1 MTVEVL
7 KNRTEILKARAEMR
21 RMGIDCA
28 TPRIVSA
35 LRRIGLMP
43 GIVLGDREKSWD
55 VLKTVRYIERA
66 VPKDASVLDIGSY
79 ASEVPCALLHA
90 GYTDLTGIDLNPA
103 VRSMPH
109 ADRIRYVVGNF
120 LETPFDDG
128 TFRAVTAISVIEH
141 GFDGGKLLAEL
152 ARLIQPGGYF
162 LASIDYWWTPP
173 ASVRSGW
180 TGGSSPKRTCAIS
193 FSKRSDSAFHRPGS
207 WTSPQGTERFPGW
220 GNGTPSPGSPSGRM
234 HESGGPGRSAI
245 AKHLFVPPDEP
256 GGHRREPVP

>member
-162 LASIDYWWTPP
+162 LASIDYWPEKVDT
-173 ASVRSGW
+173 
-180 TGGSSPKRTCAIS
+180 TGIRAFGMDWRIFSETNLRDFLLEAKR
-193 FSKRSDSAFHRPGS
+193 FGF
-207 WTSPQGTERFPGW
+207 
-220 GNGTPSPGSPSGRM
+220 SPSGELDFAARDRTVSWM
-234 HESGGPGRSAI
+234 GKRYTFAWI
-245 AKHLFVPPDEP
+245 ALRKDP
-256 GGHRREPVP
+256 